1 MVSIIIP
8 VYNRE
13 KYIEECIRSVWA
25 STYKNY
31 EIILIDDGSTDNTLA
46 ICRALAEQDPA
57 IRILKGSHSGVSA
70 ARNLGLDVAKGDYV
84 FFLDSDDMIHPQLL
98 EVLAKGLMETN
109 AAMGGT
115 LCVPVLERHWNDV
128 YQHIEKDVGPGEI
141 TFQTFDQTL
150 EAVFGKKTPLG
161 MIGGVMIRRDAIGN
175 TRFRT
180 DLYIGEDFFFIYE
193 NMIKGGSTIFLKQR
207 WYYARHHEDNVSWDF
222 GYTGFMNRVQR
233 CMLIRDSEKSLGRTK
248 YAVAQSANILSI
260 YPYVLTHKK
269 FRREDKGKIKR
280 TMRSYG
286 RLIFPDLSA
295 GNKVLCIMY
304 AWIPGGFTLAQKIWP
319 SVLKIVHKFRP
330 PKK

>member
-46 ICRALAEQDPA
+46 ICRTLAEQDPA
-57 IRILKGSHSGVSA
+57 IRILEGAHSGVSA
-70 ARNLGLDVAKGDYV
+70 ARNLGLDAAKGDYV

-222 GYTGFMNRVQR
+222 GYTGFMNRLLRRELVWK
-233 CMLIRDSEKSLGRTK
+233 SEEACGRKK
-248 YAVAQSANILSI
+248 YAVAQKNQAFGL
-260 YPYVLTHKK
+260 YPHFLKRKTLPRDVK
-269 FRREDKGKIKR
+269 RKITKV
-280 TMRSYG
+280 MRSYG
-286 RLIFPDLSA
+286 KILFRDLYP
-295 GNKVLCIMY
+295 GNKILYILY
-304 AWIPGGFTLAQKIWP
+304 IWIPGGFTLAQKIWP